1 MKKLI
6 VIILCMLVA
15 SPVFAK
21 SEKKLKKQKQLPPG
35 LEKKYER
42 TGELPPGWQKKLIKG
57 EVLDS
62 RIYKASKHINEL
74 PKGYKIEPKA
84 GTEILQVED
93 RIIRIKKNTKEILD
107 IFGGDIKK
115 N

>member
-1 MKKLI
+1 MNGQENYLQAGK
-6 VIILCMLVA
+6 
-15 SPVFAK
+15 
-21 SEKKLKKQKQLPPG
+21 
-35 LEKKYER
+35 
-42 TGELPPGWQKKLIKG
+42 KKLIKG

-62 RIYKASKHINEL
+62 GIYKASKHITEL

-84 GTEILQVED
+84 GTEILQIED

-107 IFGGDIKK
+107 ILGVDI